1 MRIGYDLGVVGATV
15 LFLII
20 GIHVLLSTRKQ
31 RVLGFVMPTLFLILG
46 GSNLYKS
53 LYVYNPYPTM
63 KEGMLMTF
71 GLLGFGISAVTL
83 AVCRVIEKRSR

>member
-20 GIHVLLSTRKQ
+20 GIQVLLATRKQ
-31 RVLGFVMPTLFLILG
+31 RVLGYVMPTLFLILG

-63 KEGMLMTF
+63 AEGMYMTF
-71 GLLGFGISAVTL
+71 GLIGFGISTVTL
-83 AVCRVIEKRSR
+83 VVCRMIGRHNR